1 MEQTDG
7 ESCGGGGHPCPA
19 LLKLQGQQCA
29 ACGAGCGPLVGP
41 VYAHVPP
48 DLRLEFK
55 WLFNDVLTTESS
67 VSGSSPAVPDW
78 KSVIIRAIGNMLH
91 ALMIFGVSY
100 TVVTHA
106 SQHNPDGSHKTI
118 QAEGTTRREDGGI
131 TKLETG
137 DLKLDEDGNPQPECE
152 LRAKSCLYR
161 RPDGRCEPTGQYCR
175 IFGGSDGIR
184 EIQMGFSDLQMG
196 LGKIEHHIEAVAHQ
210 QFELLK
216 ENEELRRLNK
226 EGYFNFAV
234 RVEGQDFLAFAVIM
248 ALGNRQ
254 AAAVHLGIPT
264 RTLYSR
270 VSQWAK
276 RGRDYQLMCRYM
288 EWRKRSARHLKVDLN
303 PSLQTGESDGQP
315 ENPDTMGD
323 VLTEIQA
330 AAASESYPT
339 LLADVLQALERQNT
353 GNWQGVRAELVSII
367 KAELSQ

>member
-7 ESCGGGGHPCPA
+7 ESSRSGR
-19 LLKLQGQQCA
+19 LYEN
-29 ACGAGCGPLVGP
+29 VS
-41 VYAHVPP
+41 P
-48 DLRLEFK
+48 DLVPAFQ
-55 WLFNDVLTTESS
+55 WLFNVVLAHEPSAG
-67 VSGSSPAVPDW
+67 GSSPAGNSEPEPTVPGL
-78 KSVIIRAIGNMLH
+78 KFAVIRAVGNLLLVFM
-91 ALMIFGVSY
+91 AFGLGYS
-100 TVVTHA
+100 VVTHA
-106 SQHNPDGSHKTI
+106 TQHNPDGSHKTI
-118 QAEGTTRREDGGI
+118 QMEGSTRREDAGRKAEIRKAEKLKSEGGNA
-131 TKLETG
+131 
-137 DLKLDEDGNPQPECE
+137 DEDGKPQPECE

-184 EIQMGFSDLQMG
+184 EIQMGFSDLQIG

>member
-1 MEQTDG
+1 
-7 ESCGGGGHPCPA
+7 
-19 LLKLQGQQCA
+19 
-29 ACGAGCGPLVGP
+29 
-41 VYAHVPP
+41 
-48 DLRLEFK
+48 
-55 WLFNDVLTTESS
+55 
-67 VSGSSPAVPDW
+67 
-78 KSVIIRAIGNMLH
+78 
-91 ALMIFGVSY
+91 
-100 TVVTHA
+100 
-106 SQHNPDGSHKTI
+106 
-118 QAEGTTRREDGGI
+118 
-131 TKLETG
+131 
-137 DLKLDEDGNPQPECE
+137 
-152 LRAKSCLYR
+152 
-161 RPDGRCEPTGQYCR
+161 
-175 IFGGSDGIR
+175 
-184 EIQMGFSDLQMG
+184 MGFSDLQVG

-254 AAAVHLGIPT
+254 AAAVHLGIPA

-315 ENPDTMGD
+315 ENPETMGD
-323 VLTEIQA
+323 VLTEIHA

-353 GNWQGVRAELVSII
+353 GNWQGVRTELVSII